1 MAVISFSHVLSLL
14 DSFQR
19 EKRKVREQC
28 ENIRRNSSSS
38 RRVSQLQNGEV
49 VEAVTLFEVVSMG
62 KRAMQVFPALS
73 SERREGGK
81 TVVVSI
87 SCTLEC

>member
-1 MAVISFSHVLSLL
+1 MPVF

-28 ENIRRNSSSS
+28 ENIRRNSPAS

-62 KRAMQVFPALS
+62 KQAMQVLCNLMQVFPALS
-73 SERREGGK
+73 SESIWWRED
-81 TVVVSI
+81 
-87 SCTLEC
+87 E